1 MSRSTAAAVNHQT
14 HPCLPT
20 GMTLSHVI
28 ELIERVGRHIG
39 LGARRREALL
49 RMIRQTAPT
58 GGPIRPRSC
67 LFRPQQDLA
76 QDLGITDRA
85 MRAHEQA
92 LAQLGLAIIDTTANG
107 RRSGRM
113 LPGGRRLG
121 VNFRPLIDR
130 IGWLMDL
137 DEAHQAAIRRIV
149 ALRLEC
155 SAAKR
160 DARQMVEQL
169 LEISPRHHKLP
180 AYLQRMASWPRRY
193 SPFRCAKELDAHL
206 NEINEAGR

>member
-1 MSRSTAAAVNHQT
+1 MSRSAAAAVNHQT

-58 GGPIRPRSC
+58 DWTASDRDPVC
-67 LFRPQQDLA
+67 FRPQQDLA

-137 DEAHQAAIRRIV
+137 DEAHQAAIRRIA
-149 ALRLEC
+149 ALRL
-155 SAAKR
+155 
-160 DARQMVEQL
+160 
-169 LEISPRHHKLP
+169 
-180 AYLQRMASWPRRY
+180 
-193 SPFRCAKELDAHL
+193 
-206 NEINEAGR
+206 